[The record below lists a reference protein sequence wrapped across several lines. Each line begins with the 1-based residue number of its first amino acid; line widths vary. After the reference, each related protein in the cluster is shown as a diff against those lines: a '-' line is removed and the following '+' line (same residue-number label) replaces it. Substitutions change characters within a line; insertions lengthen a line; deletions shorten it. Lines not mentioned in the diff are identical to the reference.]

1 MKTLKYFARQ
11 KENVSVKTLVKE
23 TGDYNF
29 KKQRRFIGSNFDL
42 INWSTKSSTIFDGES
57 STSKADT

>member
-42 INWSTKSSTIFDGES
+42 INWSTKS
-57 STSKADT
+57 